1 MQYGLLLFLG
11 NIFAILAE
19 WIISNNREEPTSLSR
34 AWLAHASVTFVV
46 ALAAFIN
53 WYRKTERQ
61 DSQQRQ

>member
-19 WIISNNREEPTSLSR
+19 WIISNNREAPTSLWNR

-46 ALAAFIN
+46 VLAACIN

-61 DSQQRQ
+61 NL